1 MSMLDRAKMQ
11 LENRF
16 KGVGEETIRV
26 MDAVK
31 EESQA
36 KEKKPKP
43 APKPPVKKET
53 KAKDDNEKFSF
64 KNKIFS
70 SPVKTSDK
78 KVEEEP
84 KQIRKEVKKQPIE
97 KPPVEE
103 SAFSYDEE
111 IDEEYFEKMDKNHK
125 EKMKAYEK
133 VPVPLV
139 DNGKVQDILKILQ
152 IPPTFEID
160 SDIFLPEDLKDIV
173 FDLQVPQG
181 YETSEVDTFVSRVII
196 TITKYVELL
205 KLRNENVAQLATVI
219 DRLQVDISNM
229 RLDSEVANGINI
241 MPTNDTEHLE
251 QENLELKSLIKRQ
264 EEQIK
269 AGYMGVDDSLTSKER
284 EIFEQ
289 LQDEVSLKDR
299 EIENLKEE
307 LYLVKNQLSSLQ
319 EEQDDYFPQEDVFND
334 YRETTEEDSIDLP
347 EFNNG
352 SLDDKLPDEI
362 GLPDLGKDLFDQS
375 ETVYSSTS
383 NSAFGDDDE
392 SLEDFLLRNQSN
404 YDISED
410 NESSIDLLDDNGK
423 TYQSPYVGTYFDD
436 DDEEDELDKLQE
448 WGHNR

>member
-1 MSMLDRAKMQ
+1 MSMLDRAKKQ

-31 EESQA
+31 EEPQA

-70 SPVKTSDK
+70 RPVETSDK

-84 KQIRKEVKKQPIE
+84 KQIRKEAKKQPVE

-111 IDEEYFEKMDKNHK
+111 VEEEYFEKMDKNHK

-160 SDIFLPEDLKDIV
+160 SDIFLPEDLKDIA

-269 AGYMGVDDSLTSKER
+269 AGYVGVDDSLTSKER

-299 EIENLKEE
+299 EIENLKEQ
-307 LYLVKNQLSSLQ
+307 LYLVKNQLASLQ
-319 EEQDDYFPQEDVFND
+319 EEQDEYFPQEDTFND
-334 YRETTEEDSIDLP
+334 YRETIEEDSIELP
-347 EFNNG
+347 ELSND
-352 SLDDKLPDEI
+352 SLDDELPDELD
-362 GLPDLGKDLFDQS
+362 LPDLGNDLFNQS

-404 YDISED
+404 YDISD
-410 NESSIDLLDDNGK
+410 DDESSIDLLDDNGK

-436 DDEEDELDKLQE
+436 DEEDELDKLQE

>member
-1 MSMLDRAKMQ
+1 MNMLDRAKKQ

-31 EESQA
+31 EEPQA

-53 KAKDDNEKFSF
+53 KTKDDNEKFNF

-70 SPVKTSDK
+70 RPVETSDK
-78 KVEEEP
+78 KAEEEP
-84 KQIRKEVKKQPIE
+84 KQIRQKVQKQPVE
-97 KPPVEE
+97 TPPVEE
-103 SAFSYDEE
+103 SAFSYDDEDVE
-111 IDEEYFEKMDKNHK
+111 EEYFEKMDKKHK

-160 SDIFLPEDLKDIV
+160 SDIFLPEDLKDIA

-251 QENLELKSLIKRQ
+251 QENLELKSLVKRQ

-269 AGYMGVDDSLTSKER
+269 AGYVGVDDTLTSKER

-299 EIENLKEE
+299 EIENLKEQ

-319 EEQDDYFPQEDVFND
+319 EEQDEYFPQED
-334 YRETTEEDSIDLP
+334 SAALP
-347 EFNNG
+347 EFNND
-352 SLDDKLPDEI
+352 SFDDELPDEI
-362 GLPDLGKDLFDQS
+362 GLPDIGNDLFDQS

-383 NSAFGDDDE
+383 NSAFEDDDE
-392 SLEDFLLRNQSN
+392 PLEDFLFRNQSN
-404 YDISED
+404 YEFSED

-436 DDEEDELDKLQE
+436 DEEDELDKLQE